1 MMKPTLIMP
10 ETFEDCLTYA
20 KQLHKL
26 YEEYLKVSGG
36 GDSTVITDLQKQMEN
51 VTQQI
56 NEINNELESL
66 DIPNISENLND
77 IRTEITE
84 IQNELLTKQN
94 TLTFDNV
101 PTENSNNP
109 VTSTGLYGYL
119 KKMNE
124 DLLHLINQK
133 ENSTDVDEKINN
145 IENNYP
151 TNEELTEQLR
161 NYETTTHANETFAT
175 KESLSGYETTT
186 HANETFATKESLSG
200 YETTTHATETYA
212 TKERLNDY
220 ETTAHATETYA
231 TKASLND
238 YETTTHATET
248 YATKSD
254 LQNIN
259 LDNYVTKATLDGY
272 ETIEHAQN
280 TYATKDEMGNIDLE
294 GYVKTE
300 ELTNYETTT
309 HANETFATKESLS
322 GYETTEHAT
331 DTYATKASLNDY
343 ETTAHATETYATKA
357 SLNDYETTEHATDT
371 YATKASLNDYETTAH
386 ATETYAT
393 KSDLQ
398 NVHIV
403 VDDTVSSNSQNA
415 VSSKG
420 IFDFVT
426 DQTADLATVEDLN
439 TKQDTLTFDDTPTL
453 NSPNPA
459 TSGGIYD
466 SIKTVKE
473 SMNNYTPLTAFDQ
486 YKQQVDADYLGKEEA
501 STTYVSQQ
509 NLSTELEQYE
519 PKAHAENTYATKLE
533 LNNYPTQQYVE
544 GQYAT
549 KTELNTKQDL
559 LVFDTVP
566 KLGSTNPVTSEG
578 IYNAIQNSGGD
589 TNYNKLCSVKLR
601 YSDDTN
607 NPNEGY
613 DQTVDILANGKD
625 GDLIRYGYSDFDVQ
639 LSNPDY
645 IKHVIFEYLIINEFD
660 IVPYNHVNTSISFPD
675 GEYGPGSGAAI
686 CKINSHVYIIDVLS
700 IAFRASDNYIH
711 TVQKSNSKLPN
722 GRFYMHIDND
732 TFKTLTK
739 GHITYKFTLLI

>member
-1 MMKPTLIMP
+1 M
-10 ETFEDCLTYA
+10 
-20 KQLHKL
+20 
-26 YEEYLKVSGG
+26 
-36 GDSTVITDLQKQMEN
+36 
-51 VTQQI
+51 
-56 NEINNELESL
+56 
-66 DIPNISENLND
+66 
-77 IRTEITE
+77 
-84 IQNELLTKQN
+84 
-94 TLTFDNV
+94 
-101 PTENSNNP
+101 
-109 VTSTGLYGYL
+109 
-119 KKMNE
+119 
-124 DLLHLINQK
+124 
-133 ENSTDVDEKINN
+133 
-145 IENNYP
+145 
-151 TNEELTEQLR
+151 
-161 NYETTTHANETFAT
+161 
-175 KESLSGYETTT
+175 
-186 HANETFATKESLSG
+186 
-200 YETTTHATETYA
+200 
-212 TKERLNDY
+212 
-220 ETTAHATETYA
+220 
-231 TKASLND
+231 
-238 YETTTHATET
+238 
-248 YATKSD
+248 
-254 LQNIN
+254 
-259 LDNYVTKATLDGY
+259 
-272 ETIEHAQN
+272 
-280 TYATKDEMGNIDLE
+280 
-294 GYVKTE
+294 
-300 ELTNYETTT
+300 
-309 HANETFATKESLS
+309 
-322 GYETTEHAT
+322 
-331 DTYATKASLNDY
+331 
-343 ETTAHATETYATKA
+343 
-357 SLNDYETTEHATDT
+357 
-371 YATKASLNDYETTAH
+371 
-386 ATETYAT
+386 
-393 KSDLQ
+393 Q

-645 IKHVIFEYLIINEFD
+645 INHVIFEYLIINKFD

>member
-20 KQLHKL
+20 KQLRKL

-56 NEINNELESL
+56 NIINEEIESL
-66 DIPNISENLND
+66 DIPNISENLNN
-77 IRTEITE
+77 ITAEITE

-94 TLTFDNV
+94 TLTFDDK
-101 PTENSNNP
+101 PTENSVNP

-161 NYETTTHANETFAT
+161 NYETTSHANETFAT

-186 HANETFATKESLSG
+186 HANETFATK
-200 YETTTHATETYA
+200 
-212 TKERLNDY
+212 
-220 ETTAHATETYA
+220 
-231 TKASLND
+231 
-238 YETTTHATET
+238 
-248 YATKSD
+248 SD

-259 LDNYVTKATLDGY
+259 LDNYVTKAMLDGY

-280 TYATKDEMGNIDLE
+280 TYATKDEMGNINLD

-300 ELTNYETTT
+300 ELTNYETTSHANETFATKESLRGYETTT
-309 HANETFATKESLS
+309 HANETFATKESLND
-322 GYETTEHAT
+322 YETTTHANET
-331 DTYATKASLNDY
+331 FATKASLNDY

-357 SLNDYETTEHATDT
+357 SLNDYETT
-371 YATKASLNDYETTAH
+371 AH

-393 KSDLQ
+393 KSELQ

-420 IFDFVT
+420 IYDFVT

-439 TKQDTLTFDDTPTL
+439 TKQDTLTFDETPTL

-466 SIKTVKE
+466 SIKAVKE
-473 SMNNYTPLTAFDQ
+473 SMNNYTPLTAFNQ
-486 YKQQVDADYLGKEEA
+486 YKEQVDADYLGKEEA

-509 NLSTELEQYE
+509 NLSALLDQYE

-533 LNNYPTQQYVE
+533 LNNYPTQQYIE
-544 GQYAT
+544 TEYAT
-549 KTELNTKQDL
+549 KTELNTKQDTL
-559 LVFDTVP
+559 IFDTAP

-607 NPNEGY
+607 NPADGY

-645 IKHVIFEYLIINEFD
+645 INHVIFEYLIINKFD
-660 IVPYNHVNTSISFPD
+660 IVPYNHVNTYPISFPD
-675 GEYGPGSGAAI
+675 GEYGAGSGAAI

-711 TVQKSNSKLPN
+711 TVHKSNNKLPN

>member
-1 MMKPTLIMP
+1 M
-10 ETFEDCLTYA
+10 
-20 KQLHKL
+20 
-26 YEEYLKVSGG
+26 
-36 GDSTVITDLQKQMEN
+36 
-51 VTQQI
+51 
-56 NEINNELESL
+56 
-66 DIPNISENLND
+66 
-77 IRTEITE
+77 
-84 IQNELLTKQN
+84 
-94 TLTFDNV
+94 
-101 PTENSNNP
+101 
-109 VTSTGLYGYL
+109 
-119 KKMNE
+119 
-124 DLLHLINQK
+124 
-133 ENSTDVDEKINN
+133 
-145 IENNYP
+145 
-151 TNEELTEQLR
+151 
-161 NYETTTHANETFAT
+161 
-175 KESLSGYETTT
+175 
-186 HANETFATKESLSG
+186 
-200 YETTTHATETYA
+200 
-212 TKERLNDY
+212 
-220 ETTAHATETYA
+220 
-231 TKASLND
+231 
-238 YETTTHATET
+238 
-248 YATKSD
+248 
-254 LQNIN
+254 
-259 LDNYVTKATLDGY
+259 DNYVTKATLDGY

-280 TYATKDEMGNIDLE
+280 TYATKDEMGNINLE

-371 YATKASLNDYETTAH
+371 YATKARLNDYETTAH
-386 ATETYAT
+386 ASETYAT

-420 IFDFVT
+420 IYDFVT

-439 TKQDTLTFDDTPTL
+439 TKQDTLTFDETPTL

-466 SIKTVKE
+466 SIKAVKE
-473 SMNNYTPLTAFDQ
+473 SMNSYTPLTAFDQ
-486 YKQQVDADYLGKEEA
+486 YKQQVNADYLGKDEA

-509 NLSTELEQYE
+509 NLSALLDQYE

-549 KTELNTKQDL
+549 KTELNTKQDTL
-559 LVFDTVP
+559 IFDSEP

-607 NPNEGY
+607 NPADGY
-613 DQTVDILANGKD
+613 DQSVDILANGKD

-645 IKHVIFEYLIINEFD
+645 INHVIFEYLIINKFD
-660 IVPYNHVNTSISFPD
+660 IVPYNHVNIYPISFPSS
-675 GEYGPGSGAAI
+675 EYGPGSGAAI

-711 TVQKSNSKLPN
+711 TVHESNGKLPN

>member
-1 MMKPTLIMP
+1 MMRPTLIMP

-36 GDSTVITDLQKQMEN
+36 GDTTVITDLQNQMTN

-56 NEINNELESL
+56 DEINNELESL

-151 TNEELTEQLR
+151 TNEDLTEQLR

-175 KESLSGYETTT
+175 KESLSG
-186 HANETFATKESLSG
+186 
-200 YETTTHATETYA
+200 
-212 TKERLNDY
+212 
-220 ETTAHATETYA
+220 
-231 TKASLND
+231 
-238 YETTTHATET
+238 
-248 YATKSD
+248 
-254 LQNIN
+254 
-259 LDNYVTKATLDGY
+259 
-272 ETIEHAQN
+272 
-280 TYATKDEMGNIDLE
+280 
-294 GYVKTE
+294 
-300 ELTNYETTT
+300 
-309 HANETFATKESLS
+309 
-322 GYETTEHAT
+322 
-331 DTYATKASLNDY
+331 
-343 ETTAHATETYATKA
+343 
-357 SLNDYETTEHATDT
+357 YETTEHATDT

-439 TKQDTLTFDDTPTL
+439 TKQDTLTFDETPTL

-466 SIKTVKE
+466 SIKAVKE
-473 SMNNYTPLTAFDQ
+473 SMNNYTPLTDFNQ
-486 YKQQVDADYLGKEEA
+486 YKEQVNADYLGKDEA

-509 NLSTELEQYE
+509 NLSALLDQYE

-533 LNNYPTQQYVE
+533 LNNYPTRQYIE
-544 GQYAT
+544 TEYAT
-549 KTELNTKQDL
+549 KTELNTKQDTL
-559 LVFDTVP
+559 IFDTAP

-607 NPNEGY
+607 NPADGY
-613 DQTVDILANGKD
+613 DQSVDILANGKD

-645 IKHVIFEYLIINEFD
+645 INHVIFEYLIINKFD
-660 IVPYNHVNTSISFPD
+660 IVPYNNVNTYPISFPED
-675 GEYGPGSGAAI
+675 AYGPGSGAAI

-711 TVQKSNSKLPN
+711 TVHKSNNKLPN

>member
-20 KQLHKL
+20 KQLRKL

-36 GDSTVITDLQKQMEN
+36 GDTTVITDLQKQMEN

-94 TLTFDNV
+94 TLTFDDV
-101 PTENSNNP
+101 PTENSGNP

-119 KKMNE
+119 KKMKE

-133 ENSTDVDEKINN
+133 ENSMDVDEKINN

-161 NYETTTHANETFAT
+161 NYETTEHANETFAT

-186 HANETFATKESLSG
+186 HANETF
-200 YETTTHATETYA
+200 
-212 TKERLNDY
+212 
-220 ETTAHATETYA
+220 
-231 TKASLND
+231 
-238 YETTTHATET
+238 
-248 YATKSD
+248 
-254 LQNIN
+254 
-259 LDNYVTKATLDGY
+259 
-272 ETIEHAQN
+272 
-280 TYATKDEMGNIDLE
+280 
-294 GYVKTE
+294 
-300 ELTNYETTT
+300 
-309 HANETFATKESLS
+309 
-322 GYETTEHAT
+322 
-331 DTYATKASLNDY
+331 
-343 ETTAHATETYATKA
+343 
-357 SLNDYETTEHATDT
+357 
-371 YATKASLNDYETTAH
+371 
-386 ATETYAT
+386 AT

-420 IFDFVT
+420 IYDFVT

-439 TKQDTLTFDDTPTL
+439 TKQDTLTFDETPTL

-466 SIKTVKE
+466 SIKAVKE
-473 SMNNYTPLTAFDQ
+473 SMDSYTPLTAFDQ
-486 YKQQVDADYLGKEEA
+486 YKQQVDADYLGKDEA
-501 STTYVSQQ
+501 SSTYVSQQ
-509 NLSTELEQYE
+509 NLSALLDQYE

-607 NPNEGY
+607 NPEDGY

-645 IKHVIFEYLIINEFD
+645 INHVIFEYLIINKID
-660 IVPYNHVNTSISFPD
+660 IVPYNHVNTYPISFPQ

-711 TVQKSNSKLPN
+711 TVHESNKKLPN

>member
-1 MMKPTLIMP
+1 M
-10 ETFEDCLTYA
+10 
-20 KQLHKL
+20 
-26 YEEYLKVSGG
+26 
-36 GDSTVITDLQKQMEN
+36 
-51 VTQQI
+51 
-56 NEINNELESL
+56 
-66 DIPNISENLND
+66 
-77 IRTEITE
+77 
-84 IQNELLTKQN
+84 
-94 TLTFDNV
+94 
-101 PTENSNNP
+101 
-109 VTSTGLYGYL
+109 
-119 KKMNE
+119 
-124 DLLHLINQK
+124 
-133 ENSTDVDEKINN
+133 
-145 IENNYP
+145 
-151 TNEELTEQLR
+151 
-161 NYETTTHANETFAT
+161 
-175 KESLSGYETTT
+175 
-186 HANETFATKESLSG
+186 
-200 YETTTHATETYA
+200 
-212 TKERLNDY
+212 
-220 ETTAHATETYA
+220 
-231 TKASLND
+231 
-238 YETTTHATET
+238 
-248 YATKSD
+248 
-254 LQNIN
+254 
-259 LDNYVTKATLDGY
+259 
-272 ETIEHAQN
+272 
-280 TYATKDEMGNIDLE
+280 
-294 GYVKTE
+294 
-300 ELTNYETTT
+300 
-309 HANETFATKESLS
+309 
-322 GYETTEHAT
+322 
-331 DTYATKASLNDY
+331 
-343 ETTAHATETYATKA
+343 
-357 SLNDYETTEHATDT
+357 
-371 YATKASLNDYETTAH
+371 
-386 ATETYAT
+386 
-393 KSDLQ
+393 Q

-420 IFDFVT
+420 IYDFVT

-439 TKQDTLTFDDTPTL
+439 TKQDTLTFDETPTL

-466 SIKTVKE
+466 SIKAVKE
-473 SMNNYTPLTAFDQ
+473 SMDSYTPLTAFDQ
-486 YKQQVDADYLGKEEA
+486 YKQQVDADYLGKDEA
-501 STTYVSQQ
+501 SSTYVSQQ
-509 NLSTELEQYE
+509 NLSALLDQYE

-607 NPNEGY
+607 NPEDGY

-645 IKHVIFEYLIINEFD
+645 INHVIFEYLIINKID
-660 IVPYNHVNTSISFPD
+660 IVPYNHVNTYPISFPQ

-711 TVQKSNSKLPN
+711 TVHESNKKLPN

>member
-10 ETFEDCLTYA
+10 ETFDDCLTYA
-20 KQLHKL
+20 KQLRKL

-36 GDSTVITDLQKQMEN
+36 GNTTVITDLQKQMEN

-56 NEINNELESL
+56 NIINEEIESL
-66 DIPNISENLND
+66 DIPNISENLNN

-84 IQNELLTKQN
+84 MQNELLTKQN
-94 TLTFDNV
+94 TLTFDNE
-101 PTENSNNP
+101 PTENSGNP

-151 TNEELTEQLR
+151 TNEVLTEQLR
-161 NYETTTHANETFAT
+161 NYETTSHANETFATKESLNNYETTTHANETFAT
-175 KESLSGYETTT
+175 KESL
-186 HANETFATKESLSG
+186 N
-200 YETTTHATETYA
+200 
-212 TKERLNDY
+212 N
-220 ETTAHATETYA
+220 
-231 TKASLND
+231 

-248 YATKSD
+248 YATKSE

-259 LDNYVTKATLDGY
+259 LDNYVTKSTLDGY

-280 TYATKDEMGNIDLE
+280 TYATKDEIGNINLE

-300 ELTNYETTT
+300 ELANYETTE
-309 HANETFATKESLS
+309 HANETFATKESLNN
-322 GYETTEHAT
+322 YETTEHANET
-331 DTYATKASLNDY
+331 FATKASLNDY

-439 TKQDTLTFDDTPTL
+439 TKQDTLTFDETPTL

-459 TSGGIYD
+459 TSGGIYE
-466 SIKTVKE
+466 SIKAVKE
-473 SMNNYTPLTAFDQ
+473 SMNSYTPLTAFDQ
-486 YKQQVDADYLGKEEA
+486 YKQQVDADYLGKDEA
-501 STTYVSQQ
+501 SSTYVSQQ
-509 NLSTELEQYE
+509 NLSALLDQYE

-578 IYNAIQNSGGD
+578 IYNAIQNSGGVSEIKQIGQCRVSFSND
-589 TNYNKLCSVKLR
+589 AWRDSTQQQLTIYTKDNIGDVEINAYCDYDVNLQNY
-601 YSDDTN
+601 
-607 NPNEGY
+607 PY
-613 DQTVDILANGKD
+613 DKFSWLLVDYFSPAVQYASGSETPS
-625 GDLIRYGYSDFDVQ
+625 GYGYGYADFSLKIGDHSYIGDIISVAFTD
-639 LSNPDY
+639 SNNNMYAYSVPSGSERKKRYY
-645 IKHVIFEYLIINEFD
+645 INLYKD
-660 IVPYNHVNTSISFPD
+660 I
-675 GEYGPGSGAAI
+675 A
-686 CKINSHVYIIDVLS
+686 
-700 IAFRASDNYIH
+700 
-711 TVQKSNSKLPN
+711 Q
-722 GRFYMHIDND
+722 
-732 TFKTLTK
+732 TLTK
-739 GHITYKFTLLI
+739 GHISFRLRLLK

>member
-20 KQLHKL
+20 KQLRKL

-56 NEINNELESL
+56 NIINEEIESL
-66 DIPNISENLND
+66 DIPNISENLNN
-77 IRTEITE
+77 ITAEITE

-94 TLTFDNV
+94 TLTFDDK
-101 PTENSNNP
+101 PTENSVNP

-161 NYETTTHANETFAT
+161 NYETTSHANETFAT

-200 YETTTHATETYA
+200 YETTTHANETF
-212 TKERLNDY
+212 
-220 ETTAHATETYA
+220 
-231 TKASLND
+231 
-238 YETTTHATET
+238 
-248 YATKSD
+248 ATKSD

-259 LDNYVTKATLDGY
+259 LDNYVTKAMLDGY

-280 TYATKDEMGNIDLE
+280 TYATKDEMGNINLD

-300 ELTNYETTT
+300 ELTNYETTSHANETFATKESLRGYETTT
-309 HANETFATKESLS
+309 HANETFATKESLND
-322 GYETTEHAT
+322 YETTTHANET
-331 DTYATKASLNDY
+331 FATKASLNDY

-357 SLNDYETTEHATDT
+357 SLNDYETT
-371 YATKASLNDYETTAH
+371 AH

-393 KSDLQ
+393 KSELQ

-420 IFDFVT
+420 IYDFVT

-439 TKQDTLTFDDTPTL
+439 TKQDTLTFDETPTL

-466 SIKTVKE
+466 SIKAVKE
-473 SMNNYTPLTAFDQ
+473 SMNNYTPLTAFNQ
-486 YKQQVDADYLGKEEA
+486 YKEQVDADYLGKEEA

-509 NLSTELEQYE
+509 NLSALLDQYE

-533 LNNYPTQQYVE
+533 LNNYPTQQYIE
-544 GQYAT
+544 TEYAT
-549 KTELNTKQDL
+549 KTELNTKQDTL
-559 LVFDTVP
+559 IFDTAP

-607 NPNEGY
+607 NPADGY

-645 IKHVIFEYLIINEFD
+645 INHVIFEYLIINKFD
-660 IVPYNHVNTSISFPD
+660 IVPYNHVNTYPISFPD
-675 GEYGPGSGAAI
+675 GEYGAGSGAAI

-711 TVQKSNSKLPN
+711 TVHKSNNKLPN